1 MSTPPTPHPAIPA
14 PTGRLSWALGFLA
27 YLPVPFLS
35 LLIASAAVMISSSSR
50 RRSPD
55 PLVRGNATNA
65 ANWAL
70 TVFVVVAL
78 CVVYFSITMSVEQ
91 FRTGGFFPIG
101 AVLIVLLALSAAHLA
116 VTIAG
121 TAAAATRVY
130 RAPIAIPFL
139 RD

>member
-1 MSTPPTPHPAIPA
+1 MSTPPIPEYAVVA

-27 YLPVPFLS
+27 YIPIPFVS
-35 LLIASAAVMISSSSR
+35 LLIAAVAIMITSASR
-50 RRSPD
+50 RRSPN

-70 TVFVVVAL
+70 TMFVVVGL
-78 CVVYFSITMSVEQ
+78 SVVYFAITVSVPE
-91 FRTGGFFPIG
+91 FRSSGFFPIG
-101 AVLIVLLALSAAHLA
+101 AVVIVLLVLAVAHLV

-121 TAAAATRVY
+121 TVVAATRVY

>member
-1 MSTPPTPHPAIPA
+1 MSTPLNPAPGFPA

-27 YLPVPFLS
+27 YIPLPFLA
-35 LLIASAAVMISSSSR
+35 LLIASAATMATSAAR

-70 TVFVVVAL
+70 TVFAVVGL
-78 CVVYFSITMSVEQ
+78 CVAWFGVTLSIDE
-91 FRTGGFFPIG
+91 FRTGGFFPVG
-101 AVLIVLLALSAAHLA
+101 AGVIVLLVLSVAHLV

-121 TAAAATRVY
+121 TVAAATRVY